1 MTPIAEKFI
10 AEAKAQ
16 GEDSPRMAFLIV
28 TESEG
33 LTRRLRGMMLM
44 TALAPAGDVA
54 VDPKL
59 MIVDIPDDGAYFE
72 GMEVTVT
79 QATVQKFVDAYLAK
93 TLERKQLS

>member
-1 MTPIAEKFI
+1 
-10 AEAKAQ
+10 
-16 GEDSPRMAFLIV
+16 MAFLIV
-28 TESEG
+28 TESER
-33 LTRRLRGMMLM
+33 LAPRLRGMMSM

-59 MIVDIPDDGAYFE
+59 MTVDIPNDGAYYE

-79 QATVQKFVDAYLAK
+79 PATAQKFVDAYLAK